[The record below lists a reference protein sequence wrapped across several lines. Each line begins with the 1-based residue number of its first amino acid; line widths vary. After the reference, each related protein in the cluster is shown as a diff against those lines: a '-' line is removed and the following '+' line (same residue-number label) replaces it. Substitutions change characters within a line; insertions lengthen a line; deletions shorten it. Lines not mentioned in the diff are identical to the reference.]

1 MSGSSLTVLGV
12 SVIQIWLTRVNYV
25 RFKSLASHSSKEM
38 NTEQKGVSVAFV
50 TILLRKIRHLFNGKH
65 KVSKG

>member
-12 SVIQIWLTRVNYV
+12 SVIQIWLNYV
-25 RFKSLASHSSKEM
+25 RWSGFKLLASHSSKEM

-50 TILLRKIRHLFNGKH
+50 TILLREIRHLFNGKH
-65 KVSKG
+65 KVGRG